1 MNKEAVLVIDDN
13 EITREALKI
22 LLEDEGFAAHSCAN
36 GRSALDL
43 TKEKY
48 FSVFIID
55 YRMPEMNGDAVAA
68 VLRKLYP
75 ESFIIGFSL
84 ESKEQEFLE
93 AGADTFIIKDHFDKK
108 LIPLIRQRSALYM

>member
-1 MNKEAVLVIDDN
+1 VNKKAVLVIDDN
-13 EITREALKI
+13 EITRETLKI
-22 LLEDEGFAAHSCAN
+22 LLEDEGFTANSCAN
-36 GRSALDL
+36 GRLALNL
-43 TKEKY
+43 TKEKH

-55 YRMPEMNGDAVAA
+55 YRMPEMNGDEVAA

-84 ESKEQEFLE
+84 ESKEQEFLK

-108 LIPLIRQRSALYM
+108 LIPLIRKRAALYT